1 MHFPTA
7 SCSALASRRR
17 AVLALS
23 ALSAA
28 MLLPGCQ
35 YFSGVPDTIKIG
47 VAQPL
52 SGGLAPLGNDLLNG
66 VKLAVAELNKQG
78 YKVAG
83 KSVTLEVVAVDDKAN
98 PEEGKKVAQQLV
110 EAGVVAVIGHL
121 NSGVSI
127 PTAPIYAEKGIAQLA
142 ISTNPKFTEL
152 GLSTTLRIVANDNL
166 QARAVGSYAASNIS
180 SVKFAVVDDGTPYGK
195 GLADSAAKQLEGKK
209 TISLRQSFDDKTK
222 DFTALADKLKADG
235 IEVVVSTLNDFQVIA
250 LIEALKKIDYNKAI
264 IIMGTDTLKT
274 TEMLKYAGD
283 VKAML
288 CTSPVL
294 EPSEFQGGAAF
305 LQAYQ
310 AAYKIAPAYG
320 GHYAYDATHAVA
332 AAIRRAESANPK
344 KISDT
349 LRQLDAFAPVTGSFK
364 WNEKGELRYA
374 TISVY
379 GVTGGKWTSIV
390 RSDKW

>member
-1 MHFPTA
+1 M
-7 SCSALASRRR
+7 
-17 AVLALS
+17 ALS
-23 ALSAA
+23 AVSVAA
-28 MLLPGCQ
+28 MLSGCQ
-35 YFSGVPDTIKIG
+35 FFKGVPDTIKIG

-66 VKLAVAELNKQG
+66 VKLAVDELNKQG
-78 YKVAG
+78 FKVGG

-110 EAGVVAVIGHL
+110 DAGVVAVIGHL

-152 GLSTTLRIVANDNL
+152 GLPTTLRIVANDNL
-166 QARAVGSYAASNIS
+166 QARAVGSFAASNIS
-180 SVKFAVVDDGTPYGK
+180 GNKFAVVDDGTAYGK
-195 GLADSAAKQLEGKK
+195 GLADAAAKQLEGKK
-209 TISLRQSFDDKTK
+209 TIALRQSFDDKTK

-235 IEVVVSTLNDFQVIA
+235 IEVVLSTLNDFQVIA

-264 IIMGTDTLKT
+264 TIMGTDTLKT

-283 VKAML
+283 VAQMV

-294 EPSEFQGGAAF
+294 EPGEFPGGAAF
-305 LQAYQ
+305 LAAYQ
-310 AAYKIAPAYG
+310 AAFKIPPAYG
-320 GHYAYDATHAVA
+320 GHYAYDATYAVSS
-332 AAIRRAESANPK
+332 AIRRAESGDPK
-344 KISDT
+344 KISEV
-349 LRQLDAFAPVTGSFK
+349 LRTLDAYAPVTGSLK
-364 WNEKGELRYA
+364 WDSKGEQRYA

-379 GVTGGKWTSIV
+379 GVSSGKWTSIV
-390 RSDKW
+390 RSDQW